1 VYNINEF
8 DRLFRRTLE
17 KAGLTGSVVN
27 LELERIPARTL
38 RVLTHVTVEDKTSAL
53 TKCRLAIK
61 SGRGTHYLDELTT
74 IAADELA
81 VSRSDILLGE
91 GDIFLAEMT
100 GTTTNDKLVMT
111 CVGWEKDL

>member
-1 VYNINEF
+1 MPNINEF

-27 LELERIPARTL
+27 IELERIPPRTL
-38 RVLTHVTVEDKTSAL
+38 KVLSHVTVENKTSAF

-61 SGRGTHYLDELTT
+61 SGRGTHYLDEQAT
-74 IAADELA
+74 IAAEELL

-91 GDIFLAEMT
+91 GDIFFAEMT
-100 GTTTNDKLVMT
+100 GTTTGDNLVMT
-111 CVGWEKDL
+111 CIGWEKDL

>member
-1 VYNINEF
+1 MHNINEF

-27 LELERIPARTL
+27 IELERIPARTL

-61 SGRGTHYLDELTT
+61 SGRGTHYIDEQITV
-74 IAADELA
+74 AADELL

-91 GDIFLAEMT
+91 GDIFLAELT
-100 GTTTNDKLVMT
+100 GSTTGDELVMT
-111 CVGWEKDL
+111 CIGWEKDL